1 LQHND
6 DAAEQFP
13 SLLMAVHCFSNTAAF
28 HNLTNPQT
36 EAFAFHQ
43 VLHHKN
49 KLSEDETEL
58 LKSAKL
64 IVFPFITNL
73 VTIANWLLDLPLEKN
88 LKVKH
93 KYFFQ
98 TSKSF

>member
-1 LQHND
+1 MQHND

-13 SLLMAVHCFSNTAAF
+13 SLLMAVQCFSNTAAL

-43 VLHHKN
+43 VLHHKK

-58 LKSAKL
+58 LKSAEL
-64 IVFPFITNL
+64 IVVQFITNL
-73 VTIANWLLDLPLEKN
+73 VIIANWLFDLPLEN
-88 LKVKH
+88 ILKVKH
-93 KYFFQ
+93 K
-98 TSKSF
+98 

>member
-6 DAAEQFP
+6 DTADQFP
-13 SLLMAVHCFSNTAAF
+13 SLLMAVQCFSNTAAL
-28 HNLTNPQT
+28 HNLTDPQT

-43 VLHHKN
+43 VLHHKK

-64 IVFPFITNL
+64 IVVHFITNL
-73 VTIANWLLDLPLEKN
+73 VTIANLLLDLPIEKI
-88 LKVKH
+88 LKVKQ
-93 KYFFQ
+93 K
-98 TSKSF
+98 